1 MEANPRRRQ
10 IDSLSKIRPPY
21 RSGFQPINGRNKAR
35 LICRNLSTEFTDLGM
50 VVESMDVCPSTSAIK
65 IGKLAIS
72 DSKDSTFIARAN
84 TIYD

>member
-1 MEANPRRRQ
+1 MADWDFSHNWFFTG
-10 IDSLSKIRPPY
+10 IFLW
-21 RSGFQPINGRNKAR
+21 AR

-50 VVESMDVCPSTSAIK
+50 VVESMDVCSSTGAIK
-65 IGKLAIS
+65 IGKLAIW